1 MRALRP
7 LVHSGDPVVI
17 LAGYPREMRG
27 FLESNPG
34 LSRRFPLRLDFPDY
48 SIDEL
53 ALIFEK
59 GTP

>member
-1 MRALRP
+1 M
-7 LVHSGDPVVI
+7 VI

-27 FLESNPG
+27 FLASNPG

-59 GTP
+59 GEWVRMLTFD